1 MIKIIKFLLLLNSSQ
16 KRGVVIIF
24 FFSLL
29 ETILETLTISLIFPL
44 VSIYSNNKDGDY
56 RIFNF
61 LESFFYKDPLINF
74 SLIFIFIFFIK
85 FIFTLF
91 FGYQK
96 YKFLYNLKADLS
108 FSILKKYLQKKYSF
122 FFNNNSAYLI
132 RNINDEVSIV
142 VSGVLDS
149 LIIILIEIMTILF
162 LFSLILYSQPKF
174 FFVIFF
180 FILIP
185 SILLFYNF
193 NPIIK
198 IWGEKIFNLR
208 GDTLRALKEVF
219 DNIKFIKIIN
229 KENFFLAKL
238 KKIFYQSTLI
248 DIKYSFL
255 KLAPRPFFEFFTLI
269 VIFVTIIFYFLRQN
283 VGFSSLLPLFALYAA
298 IAFRVV
304 PSFSRLLIHLNNL
317 KYSIKSV
324 EIIYDELK
332 FASNKNFSKTNQVVI
347 DNNTLESQDSNF
359 IFNNLKFINVSFGYK
374 KKNTLI
380 KNFNLNIKKNDRVA
394 IIGESGVGK
403 STFVDLI
410 CGLILPTQG
419 VIKVNNVNL
428 GKISEIWQKKIGYIP
443 QDFNFLDDNI
453 YNNIAFAEDKINIG
467 KLESSIKNSNLEKY
481 FNIKRKNLNYKIGES
496 GIRLSG
502 GQRQRLAVARALYLT
517 PQVLIMDEAT
527 SNLDKKTEEQMLKNI
542 FAIKNVTIIFISHR
556 VIDKKIFNKIY
567 LIKKNKLLLTYNR

>member
-1 MIKIIKFLLLLNSSQ
+1 MIKIIKFLLILNSSQ

-61 LESFFYKDPLINF
+61 FESFFYKDPFINF
-74 SLIFIFIFFIK
+74 TLIFIFIFFIK

-108 FSILKKYLQKKYSF
+108 FFILKKYLQKKYSF

-185 SILLFYNF
+185 SILLFYSF

-208 GDTLRALKEVF
+208 GDTLRALKEIF

-229 KENFFLAKL
+229 KENFFLVKL

-283 VGFSSLLPLFALYAA
+283 VGFSSLLPLFALYGA

-347 DNNTLESQDSNF
+347 DKNTLGSQDSNF

-527 SNLDKKTEEQMLKNI
+527 SNLDKKTEELMLKNI

>member
-1 MIKIIKFLLLLNSSQ
+1 MIKIIKFLLILNSSQ

-61 LESFFYKDPLINF
+61 FESFFYKDPLINF
-74 SLIFIFIFFIK
+74 TLIFIFIFFIK

-108 FSILKKYLQKKYSF
+108 FFILKKYLQKKYSF

-185 SILLFYNF
+185 SILLFYSF

-208 GDTLRALKEVF
+208 GDTLRALKEIF

-229 KENFFLAKL
+229 KENFFLEKL

-255 KLAPRPFFEFFTLI
+255 K
-269 VIFVTIIFYFLRQN
+269 Y
-283 VGFSSLLPLFALYAA
+283 
-298 IAFRVV
+298 
-304 PSFSRLLIHLNNL
+304 
-317 KYSIKSV
+317 
-324 EIIYDELK
+324 
-332 FASNKNFSKTNQVVI
+332 
-347 DNNTLESQDSNF
+347 NT
-359 IFNNLKFINVSFGYK
+359 
-374 KKNTLI
+374 
-380 KNFNLNIKKNDRVA
+380 
-394 IIGESGVGK
+394 
-403 STFVDLI
+403 
-410 CGLILPTQG
+410 
-419 VIKVNNVNL
+419 
-428 GKISEIWQKKIGYIP
+428 
-443 QDFNFLDDNI
+443 
-453 YNNIAFAEDKINIG
+453 
-467 KLESSIKNSNLEKY
+467 
-481 FNIKRKNLNYKIGES
+481 
-496 GIRLSG
+496 
-502 GQRQRLAVARALYLT
+502 
-517 PQVLIMDEAT
+517 
-527 SNLDKKTEEQMLKNI
+527 
-542 FAIKNVTIIFISHR
+542 
-556 VIDKKIFNKIY
+556 
-567 LIKKNKLLLTYNR
+567 

>member
-1 MIKIIKFLLLLNSSQ
+1 MKKIINFLLILNSSQ
-16 KRGVVIIF
+16 KRGFIIIF
-24 FFSLL
+24 FLSVL

-44 VSIYSNNKDGDY
+44 VSIYTNNKEEFSGT
-56 RIFNF
+56 FALFEN
-61 LESFFYKDPLINF
+61 FFYKDPLINIILF
-74 SLIFIFIFFIK
+74 FFLIFFIK
-85 FIFTLF
+85 FIFTLY
-91 FGYQK
+91 FGYRK

-108 FSILKKYLQKKYSF
+108 FFILKKYLQKKYSF
-122 FFNNNSAYLI
+122 FFNKNSAYLI

-149 LIIILIEIMTILF
+149 LIIILIEIMVIIF
-162 LFSLILYSQPKF
+162 LFCLVLYSQPNF
-174 FFVIFF
+174 FLIVIL
-180 FILIP
+180 FIITAC
-185 SILLFYNF
+185 IILFYIL

-198 IWGEKIFNLR
+198 VWGEKIFSLR
-208 GDTLRALKEVF
+208 GDILRALKEIF

-229 KENFFLAKL
+229 KENFFLEKTR
-238 KKIFYQSTLI
+238 KIFYQSILI

-255 KLAPRPFFEFFTLI
+255 KLCPRPFFEFFTLI
-269 VIFVTIIFYFLRQN
+269 FIFVTIIFYLLKQN
-283 VGFSSLLPLFALYAA
+283 AGYSSLLPLFALYVA

-332 FASNKNFSKTNQVVI
+332 FDSNKSFSKTNQVQI
-347 DNNTLESQDSNF
+347 NKNTLKKQESNF
-359 IFNNLKFINVSFGYK
+359 IFNNLNLINVGFGYK
-374 KKNTLI
+374 KSNTLI
-380 KNFNLNIKKNDRVA
+380 KNFNLRIKKNERVA

-403 STFVDLI
+403 STLVDLI

-419 VIKVNNVNL
+419 KIFVNNFNL
-428 GKISEIWQKKIGYIP
+428 EKISKIWQKQIGYIP
-443 QDFNFLDDNI
+443 QGLNFLDDNI
-453 YNNIAFAEDKINIG
+453 CNNIAFADDKINIS
-467 KLESSIKNSNLEKY
+467 KLESSIKNSNLKKY
-481 FNIKRKNLNYKIGES
+481 FNTRKKNLDYKIGEN
-496 GIRLSG
+496 GIKLSG

-542 FAIKNVTIIFISHR
+542 FSIKNITIIFISHR

-567 LIKKNKLLLTYNR
+567 LLKNNKLLLTYSR